1 MMTSWTCALT
11 YNAVQEMFA
20 RRRNYIM
27 SANLGWW
34 IPILKNKK
42 NKKVVQKIA
51 N

>member
-1 MMTSWTCALT
+1 MASRTCALT

-20 RRRNYIM
+20 RQRNYIM

-34 IPILKNKK
+34 IAILNKK